1 MTPMQYHRRPEGFTL
16 IEILVTLVI
25 IGILSAVALPA
36 YQKHLQRSR
45 RSDAQSQLSVIAQAQ
60 ERFRSNNL
68 AYAETLQA
76 LGVTVTSRHYDI
88 TLAPLPKASSYA
100 GGYELHARP
109 KAGGAQA
116 GDSDCADM
124 YISMASGQMLYKDR
138 NPQSTPAR
146 SVCWPQ

>member
-1 MTPMQYHRRPEGFTL
+1 MQYHRRPEGFTL

-25 IGILSAVALPA
+25 IGILSAAALPA

-60 ERFRSNNL
+60 ERFRSNNTS
-68 AYAETLQA
+68 YAGTFTA
-76 LGVTVTSRHYDI
+76 LGI
-88 TLAPLPKASSYA
+88 TASSPHYIITIDKLPLA
-100 GGYELHARP
+100 KDYVGGYELHATP
-109 KAGGAQA
+109 KAGGVQA

-124 YISMASGQMLYKDR
+124 YISMASGQMFYKDT
-138 NPQSTPAR
+138 NSSSTSAK